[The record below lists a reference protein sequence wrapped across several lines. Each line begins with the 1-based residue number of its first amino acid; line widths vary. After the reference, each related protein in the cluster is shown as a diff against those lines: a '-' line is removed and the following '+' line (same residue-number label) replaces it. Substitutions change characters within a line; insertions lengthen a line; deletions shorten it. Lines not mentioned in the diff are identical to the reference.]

1 MEIIERKSRKKKTDK
16 EVEKI
21 LAAIA
26 RELPGLDREDSKW
39 PSDHVHAISLC
50 NLRVVIASHAR
61 DMETSRKELLKAA
74 ATIVRCLKGYETKTA
89 VPAERPAV
97 QKKEPAKKTVV
108 KEAEGYFNCLRSGQR
123 ISETVCIAR
132 REQKKRGCVSCK
144 TGKELEK
151 KLKTKK

>member
-89 VPAERPAV
+89 VPAEKPEV
-97 QKKEPAKKTVV
+97 QKKEPAKKIVV

-132 REQKKRGCVSCK
+132 REQKKRGCGSCK

-151 KLKTKK
+151 KLKAGR

>member
-50 NLRVVIASHAR
+50 R

-89 VPAERPAV
+89 IPAEKPEV
-97 QKKEPAKKTVV
+97 LKKEPAKKIVV
-108 KEAEGYFNCLRSGQR
+108 KEAEGYFNCQRSGQR
-123 ISETVCIAR
+123 ISETVCVAR
-132 REQKKRGCVSCK
+132 REQKKRGCGSCK